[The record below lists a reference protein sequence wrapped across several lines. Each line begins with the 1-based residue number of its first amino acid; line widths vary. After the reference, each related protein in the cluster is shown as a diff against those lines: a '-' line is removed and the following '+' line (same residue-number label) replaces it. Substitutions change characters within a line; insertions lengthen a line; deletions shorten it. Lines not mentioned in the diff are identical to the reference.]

1 MVEETVTEA
10 VTDASDNTVATTTIT
25 AIQEQVE
32 KTTSILERAADRFKS
47 ALPALLMAMTL
58 LIVGIITV
66 KVIMRIVNRTMKR
79 SNIDNAAKSFL
90 LSLIKII
97 LYVNVM
103 IMVLSALKVPMSSI
117 ITIFGAAGLA
127 ISLALQNCLSNLAG
141 GFIILFSKPFVA
153 GDLLEVDGS
162 LGRVESISILY
173 TKLIT
178 FDNKT
183 VFIPNG
189 KVADGKIVNFT
200 SSPVIRVDMKF
211 SISYSAD
218 YGKAREL
225 ILKAIEENKMILK
238 NPASIVRMS
247 SHNESSISI
256 DVLVWTNNADY
267 FTVRYDMIE
276 TVKRVFDE
284 NGIVIPFNQLDVY
297 VKEQIKEQN

>member
-1 MVEETVTEA
+1 M
-10 VTDASDNTVATTTIT
+10 
-25 AIQEQVE
+25 
-32 KTTSILERAADRFKS
+32 
-47 ALPALLMAMTL
+47 ALTLM
-58 LIVGIITV
+58 IVGIITV

-189 KVADGKIVNFT
+189 KVSDGKIVNFT

-247 SHNESSISI
+247 SHNESSVSI

>member
-10 VTDASDNTVATTTIT
+10 VTDASDNTATTTTIT

-66 KVIMRIVNRTMKR
+66 KVIMRIVKRTMKR

-225 ILKAIEENKMILK
+225 IIKAIEENKMILK

>member
-1 MVEETVTEA
+1 LVEETVTEA
-10 VTDASDNTVATTTIT
+10 VTDASDNTATTTTIT

-66 KVIMRIVNRTMKR
+66 KVIMRIVKRTMKR

-276 TVKRVFDE
+276 TVKKVFDE

>member
-10 VTDASDNTVATTTIT
+10 VTDASDNTATTTTIT

-66 KVIMRIVNRTMKR
+66 KVIMRIVKRTMKR

>member
-10 VTDASDNTVATTTIT
+10 VTDASDNTATTTTIT

-66 KVIMRIVNRTMKR
+66 KVIMRIVKRTMKR

-127 ISLALQNCLSNLAG
+127 ISLALQNCLSNLCG
-141 GFIILFSKPFVA
+141 GFIILFSKPF
-153 GDLLEVDGS
+153 S
-162 LGRVESISILY
+162 
-173 TKLIT
+173 
-178 FDNKT
+178 
-183 VFIPNG
+183 
-189 KVADGKIVNFT
+189 
-200 SSPVIRVDMKF
+200 
-211 SISYSAD
+211 
-218 YGKAREL
+218 
-225 ILKAIEENKMILK
+225 
-238 NPASIVRMS
+238 
-247 SHNESSISI
+247 
-256 DVLVWTNNADY
+256 
-267 FTVRYDMIE
+267 
-276 TVKRVFDE
+276 
-284 NGIVIPFNQLDVY
+284 
-297 VKEQIKEQN
+297 

>member
-10 VTDASDNTVATTTIT
+10 VTDASDNTATTTTIT

-66 KVIMRIVNRTMKR
+66 KVIMRIVKRTMKR

-284 NGIVIPFNQLDVY
+284 NGIEIPFNQLDVY

>member
-10 VTDASDNTVATTTIT
+10 VTDASDNTAATTTIT

-47 ALPALLMAMTL
+47 ALPALLMAITL

-66 KVIMRIVNRTMKR
+66 KVIMRIVKRTMKR

-189 KVADGKIVNFT
+189 KVSDGKIVNFT

-247 SHNESSISI
+247 SHNESSVSI